1 MAGGCFMFGIVG
13 ILVGLLLILA
23 GGFLVFFFPS
33 TAEHQPS
40 PFDVV
45 GVVLGFIF
53 IIAGGILVF
62 VA

>member
-1 MAGGCFMFGIVG
+1 MFGILGIIVG
-13 ILVGLLLILA
+13 ALLIVA
-23 GGFLVFFFPS
+23 GGYLVLFFPN
-33 TAEHQPS
+33 TIEHQPP
-40 PFDVV
+40 PFDLV

>member
-1 MAGGCFMFGIVG
+1 MFGIIGVLVG
-13 ILVGLLLILA
+13 IVLILI

-33 TAEHQPS
+33 TAEHQPP

-45 GVVLGFIF
+45 GVVLGFIL
-53 IIAGGILVF
+53 IIIGGILIF